1 MYENILINPA
11 PIKVKKKKNEQT
23 KPETRDGK
31 T

>member
-11 PIKVKKKKNEQT
+11 PIKVKKKNEQT